1 MNFITD
7 VILPLALAF
16 IMFTLGL
23 GLTFSDFARVAKIPK
38 NFLIGL
44 ISQLIFL
51 PLVALIIVFIWPL
64 QPELAIGLML
74 IAAAPGGVTSN
85 ILTSFAKGDV
95 ALSISLTAVMSLLSV
110 ISVPLV
116 LGLSIGLISNDSLG
130 SISLTGIA
138 ISMFLIV
145 TLPVLLGMIFRASLS
160 YLTKKIE
167 KGAKILSSALF
178 VLVLIGAILAERQNL
193 VEYFAQTGL
202 VVLILNILMMA
213 IAYYWAKLF
222 STGKSQL
229 KAISIECGLQ
239 NGTLAI
245 FVGTSVFG
253 GGLYIVP
260 AATYSV
266 IMYLTSLI
274 FIYFINEH
282 FLWIQLLI

>member
-23 GLTFSDFARVAKIPK
+23 GLTFSDFARVAKMPK

-110 ISVPLV
+110 ISVPIV

-178 VLVLIGAILAERQNL
+178 FLVLIGAILAERQNL

-222 STGKSQL
+222 STGNSQL

-274 FIYFINEH
+274 FIYFIRNR
-282 FLWIQLLI
+282 

>member
-23 GLTFSDFARVAKIPK
+23 GLTFSDFARVAKMPK

-110 ISVPLV
+110 ISVPIV

-167 KGAKILSSALF
+167 KVAKILSSALF

-274 FIYFINEH
+274 FIYFIRNR
-282 FLWIQLLI
+282 

>member
-23 GLTFSDFARVAKIPK
+23 GLTFSDFARVAKMPK

-110 ISVPLV
+110 ISVPIV

-145 TLPVLLGMIFRASLS
+145 TLPVLLGMIFRTSLS

-222 STGKSQL
+222 STGNSQL

-274 FIYFINEH
+274 FIYFIRNR
-282 FLWIQLLI
+282 

>member
-23 GLTFSDFARVAKIPK
+23 GLTFSDFARVIKVPK
-38 NFLIGL
+38 NFIIGL
-44 ISQLIFL
+44 I
-51 PLVALIIVFIWPL
+51 
-64 QPELAIGLML
+64 L

-110 ISVPLV
+110 ISVPIV
-116 LGLSIGLISNDSLG
+116 LGISMGLISDNSLG

-145 TLPVLLGMIFRASLS
+145 TLPVLIGMTFRASLS
-160 YLTKKIE
+160 FLTKRIE
-167 KGAKILSSALF
+167 KFAKILSTALF
-178 VLVLIGAILAERQNL
+178 VLVLIGAVLAERENL

-202 VVLILNILMMA
+202 VVLSLNLLMMI
-213 IAYYWAKLF
+213 IAFYWAKF
-222 STGKSQL
+222 FGTGTSQQ

-253 GGLYIVP
+253 GGLYIIP

-274 FIYFINEH
+274 FIYFIRNR
-282 FLWIQLLI
+282 

>member
-1 MNFITD
+1 MNVITD

-23 GLTFSDFARVAKIPK
+23 GLTFSDFARVAKMPK

-44 ISQLIFL
+44 VSQLVFL
-51 PLVALIIVFIWPL
+51 PLVALIIVFVWPL
-64 QPELAIGLML
+64 QPELAIGLIL

-116 LGLSIGLISNDSLG
+116 LGISMGLISNNSLG
-130 SISLTGIA
+130 SISLTSIA

-160 YLTKKIE
+160 YLTKRIE
-167 KGAKILSSALF
+167 KIAKILSTALF

-202 VVLILNILMMA
+202 VVLILNILMMT

-222 STGKSQL
+222 STGRPQL
-229 KAISIECGLQ
+229 KAISLECGLQ

-274 FIYFINEH
+274 FIYFIRKR
-282 FLWIQLLI
+282 

>member
-1 MNFITD
+1 MNVITD

-23 GLTFSDFARVAKIPK
+23 GLTFSDFARVAKMPK

-44 ISQLIFL
+44 VSQLVFL
-51 PLVALIIVFIWPL
+51 PLVALIIVFVWPL
-64 QPELAIGLML
+64 QPELAIGLIL

-95 ALSISLTAVMSLLSV
+95 ALSIYLTAVMSLLSV

-116 LGLSIGLISNDSLG
+116 LGISMGLISDNSLG
-130 SISLTGIA
+130 SISLTSIA

-160 YLTKKIE
+160 YLTKRIE
-167 KGAKILSSALF
+167 KIAKILSTALF

-202 VVLILNILMMA
+202 VVLILNILMMT

-222 STGKSQL
+222 SSGRPQL
-229 KAISIECGLQ
+229 KAISLECGLQ

-274 FIYFINEH
+274 FIYFIRKR
-282 FLWIQLLI
+282 